1 MFVVLVG
8 PDGSGKSTI
17 ADALLIRLEEQF
29 SGCWRFHWRPG
40 LFPKLGRT
48 PRASES
54 QSDSQAGGSP
64 PHSSRYTGI
73 ISLLR
78 FIYYWVDFIVG
89 YWVKV
94 FPRKMRRQLIV
105 GERYYLD
112 VVAHPER
119 YGFDVPRWLLSLARA
134 GVPSPDLVI
143 LLKAEPQVVYSRKPE
158 LSLDGIAQQLA
169 LLEGELPYWRNPLV
183 IDTTDGISST
193 VDEIARRLLAARRS
207 DEPVSLRNCA
217 KGAWVPFPASGPT
230 KVWISARD
238 TVENALRL
246 YQPSSRR
253 GRIAKRILS
262 ILPNRISV
270 DLLKYSSR
278 EKDDSGLLQFQSA
291 IHEVFVDTQLVTSFA
306 VGAAGRHQKFTG
318 QVSRA
323 GRSIAY
329 VKIGEGAQVKAL
341 LKRERD
347 CLAKIVNLKWDG
359 VVVPEVRHF
368 ASIGDRYFLFL
379 SAPDLPGNLR
389 PLLPDRDDARFLT
402 AMVEQAQREPNV
414 TVGLRDCGYESL
426 VARLH
431 EADPGLAVHVSHS
444 VESASRALHLEGMV
458 LGLSHGDYA
467 PWNTQMLRDSRLYV
481 YDWEYSSP
489 RAPILNDLFHR
500 VMMPARLVQ
509 GLSPVATIDR
519 LLGLGA
525 CPVLGPVI
533 RRAGIADSLLP
544 AYLALYVPQM
554 LTRELDS
561 HGSVSSYLKDCLGEL
576 LIRLRHPLHKRRILV
591 AAYACEPHQGS
602 EPGVG
607 WHWVQEIARENETWV
622 ITRSN
627 NRSAIEAAQGASSNA
642 NLRFEYVD
650 LPRALTFWKRKQ
662 RGVRTYYYLW
672 QFAALVR
679 GYALH
684 QRMHFHLSHHITF
697 VNASVWTFLGLLPI
711 PFIWGP
717 IGNNPRL
724 PGQLLPD
731 THARCKDAL
740 RAFAQVLGRSLDP
753 LYWISLIRA
762 SQVLLING
770 EMSRTFPL
778 NRLGTHKLRVQSAI
792 GVDQVANGGGKAP
805 APQTEILFVGR
816 LITMKGAHLAL
827 EAFGALASKYPD
839 ARLTLLGDGPE
850 ESVLRSRIAGRSWQE
865 RVRFVAWQPLE
876 AVSRFMSDADIF
888 LFPSMEGAGMVV
900 LEAMASGLP
909 VVCLDYGGP
918 GTMVAD
924 TCGIK
929 VPVQDWATTVTG
941 LCDAVSRLVSD
952 PDLRKEMGMR
962 GRTHVEEH
970 YLWSNKAA
978 VVSALYDHV
987 DPWRGDSAS
996 RGGTCMASLHAS

>member
-17 ADALLIRLEEQF
+17 ADALMVRLQEQF
-29 SGCWRFHWRPG
+29 PGSWRFHWRPG
-40 LFPKLGRT
+40 LFPKLGRPLRDSGST
-48 PRASES
+48 SDRKAS
-54 QSDSQAGGSP
+54 GSP
-64 PHSSRYTGI
+64 PQLSRYTGI

-78 FIYYWVDFIVG
+78 FIYYWVDFVVG

-94 FPRKMRRQLIV
+94 FPRRMRRQLIV

-112 VVAHPER
+112 VVVHPER
-119 YGFDVPRWLLSLARA
+119 YGFKVPGWLLGLARA
-134 GVPSPDLVI
+134 AVPSPDLVI
-143 LLKAEPQVVYSRKPE
+143 LLKAEPQVIYSRKPE
-158 LSLDGIAQQLA
+158 LSLDCIAQQLT
-169 LLEGELPYWRNPLV
+169 LLEGELIHWGNSLV
-183 IDTTDGISST
+183 IDTTDGIRST
-193 VDEIARRLLAARRS
+193 VNEIARRLLAARCI
-207 DEPVSLRNCA
+207 DEPTSLNRCA
-217 KGAWVPFPASGPT
+217 TGAWVPFPASGPT
-230 KVWISARD
+230 KVWISTHD
-238 TVENALRL
+238 SVENALRL

-253 GRIAKRILS
+253 GQIAKQILG
-262 ILPNRISV
+262 ILPNGIAMY
-270 DLLKYSSR
+270 LLKYRSR
-278 EKDDSGLLQFQSA
+278 ERDDSGLLTYQA
-291 IHEVFVDTQLVTSFA
+291 VIRDVLVDGQLVTSFA

-323 GRSIAY
+323 GKSIAY

-341 LKRERD
+341 LERERD
-347 CLAKIVNLKWDG
+347 SLTDNVNLKLDG
-359 VVVPEVRHF
+359 VVLPEVRHF
-368 ASIGDRYFLFL
+368 TSIGDRCFLFL
-379 SAPDLPGNLR
+379 SAPDLPGNPRSLA
-389 PLLPDRDDARFLT
+389 PDQNDARFLT
-402 AMVEQAQREPNV
+402 AMVEQSRREPNV
-414 TVGLRDCGYESL
+414 TVTLRDCGYESL
-426 VARLH
+426 VARLQ
-431 EADPGLAVHVSHS
+431 EADSDVATYVLHA
-444 VESASRALHLEGMV
+444 VESAARALHQEGVV

-467 PWNTQMLRDSRLYV
+467 PWNTQTLVDSRLYV

-489 RAPILNDLFHR
+489 RAPVLNDLFHR

-509 GLSPVATIDR
+509 KLSPVATIDR

-525 CPVLGPVI
+525 CSVMGPVI
-533 RRAGIADSLLP
+533 RRAGIAESLLP
-544 AYLALYVPQM
+544 AYLTLYVLQA

-591 AAYACEPHQGS
+591 AAYACEPNQGS

-627 NRSAIEAAQGASSNA
+627 NRSVIEATQGASLNA

-672 QFAALVR
+672 QFTALVR

-684 QRMHFHLSHHITF
+684 QRMRFHLSHHVTF

-724 PGQLLPD
+724 PWQLLPD
-731 THARCKDAL
+731 THARCKDTL
-740 RAFAQVLGRSLDP
+740 RAFLQVLGRSLDP

-762 SQVLLING
+762 SQVLLINS
-770 EMSRTFPL
+770 EVSKTFPL
-778 NRLGTHKLRVQSAI
+778 NWLGKHKLQVQSAI
-792 GVDQVANGGGKAP
+792 GVDQVVSWGEKAP
-805 APQTEILFVGR
+805 TPQTEILFVGR
-816 LITMKGAHLAL
+816 LIAMKGAHLAL
-827 EAFGALASKYPD
+827 DAFGALASKYPD
-839 ARLTLLGDGPE
+839 TRLTLLGDGPE
-850 ESVLRSRIAGRSWQE
+850 ESALRSRIAGCSWQE
-865 RVRFVAWQPLE
+865 RVRFVAWQPLQ
-876 AVSRFMSDADIF
+876 AVSRFMGEADIF

-909 VVCLDYGGP
+909 IVCLDYGGP

-924 TCGIK
+924 KCGIK
-929 VPVQDWATTVTG
+929 VPVQDWATTVSS
-941 LCDAVSRLVSD
+941 LCDAMSRLVSD
-952 PDLRKEMGMR
+952 PNLRKEMGMR

-970 YLWSNKAA
+970 YLWSRKAA
-978 VVSALYDHV
+978 VLSTLYDHV
-987 DPWRGDSAS
+987 DPCSQDSISRGD
-996 RGGTCMASLHAS
+996 TCMASLRAS

>member
-1 MFVVLVG
+1 MFVALVG

-17 ADALLIRLEEQF
+17 ADALMVQLQEQF
-29 SGCWRFHWRPG
+29 PGSWRFHWRPG
-40 LFPKLGRT
+40 LFPKLGR
-48 PRASES
+48 PLRASGTT
-54 QSDSQAGGSP
+54 SDSKASGSP
-64 PHSSRYTGI
+64 PQSSRYNGI

-78 FIYYWVDFIVG
+78 FIYYWMDFIVG

-94 FPRKMRRQLIV
+94 FPRKLGGQLIV

-112 VVAHPER
+112 VIVHPER
-119 YGFDVPRWLLSLARA
+119 YGFTIPRWLLSVARA

-158 LSLDGIAQQLA
+158 LPLDCIAQQLG
-169 LLEGELPYWRNPLV
+169 LLEGELIHWRNSFV
-183 IDTTDGISST
+183 IDTTGGIGST
-193 VDEIARRLLAARRS
+193 VSQIARRI
-207 DEPVSLRNCA
+207 DESVSLKDCA
-217 KGAWVPFPASGPT
+217 IGAWVPFPASGPT
-230 KVWISARD
+230 KVWISTRD
-238 TVENALRL
+238 TVEHALRL

-253 GRIAKRILS
+253 GQIAKQILG
-262 ILPNRISV
+262 ILPNGIAMY
-270 DLLKYSSR
+270 LLKYRSR
-278 EKDDSGLLQFQSA
+278 ERDDSGLLTYHAA
-291 IHEVFVDTQLVTSFA
+291 IHDVLVDGQLVTSFA

-341 LKRERD
+341 LERERD
-347 CLAKIVNLKWDG
+347 CLTENANLKLEG
-359 VVVPEVRHF
+359 IVLPEVRHF
-368 ASIGDRYFLFL
+368 TSIGDRYFLFL
-379 SAPDLPGNLR
+379 SAPDLPGNPRSLT
-389 PLLPDRDDARFLT
+389 PDQNDARFLA
-402 AMVEQAQREPNV
+402 AMVEHARREPTV
-414 TVGLRDCGYESL
+414 TVALRDCGSESL
-426 VARLH
+426 VARLR
-431 EADPGLAVHVSHS
+431 EANSDVAAYVLHA
-444 VESASRALHLEGMV
+444 VESAARALHQEGV
-458 LGLSHGDYA
+458 VVGLSHGDYA
-467 PWNTQMLRDSRLYV
+467 PWNTQTLVDSRLYV

-489 RAPILNDLFHR
+489 RSPVLNDLFHR

-533 RRAGIADSLLP
+533 RRAGIAESLLP
-544 AYLALYVPQM
+544 AYLALYVLQM

-591 AAYACEPHQGS
+591 AAYACEPNQGS

-627 NRSAIEAAQGASSNA
+627 NRSVIEATQGATSNA

-650 LPRALTFWKRKQ
+650 VPRAFTFWKRKQ

-672 QFAALVR
+672 QFAALAR

-684 QRMHFHLSHHITF
+684 RRMRFHLSHHVTF
-697 VNASVWTFLGLLPI
+697 VNAWMGTFLGLLPG
-711 PFIWGP
+711 PFVWGP
-717 IGNNPRL
+717 IGNTPRF
-724 PGQLLPD
+724 PQQLLPD
-731 THARCKDAL
+731 AKARWKDFL
-740 RAFAQVLGRSLDP
+740 RVFIQVLGRSFEP
-753 LYWISLIRA
+753 LYWISLVRA
-762 SQVLLING
+762 AKVLVISQEL
-770 EMSRTFPL
+770 SRTFPL
-778 NRLGTHKLRVQSAI
+778 RWLGKDKLQIQSAI
-792 GVDQVANGGGKAP
+792 GVDRVNNWAERLP
-805 APQTEILFVGR
+805 SPQTEILFVGR

-827 EAFGALASKYPD
+827 EAFGLLASKHPN
-839 ARLTLLGDGPE
+839 ARMTLLGSGPE
-850 ESVLRSRIAGRSWQE
+850 ELQLRRQMEGCSWQD
-865 RVRFVAWQPLE
+865 RVRFVTWQPLE

-888 LFPSMEGAGMVV
+888 VFPSMEGAGMVV

-929 VPVQDWATTVTG
+929 VPVQDRATTVTG
-941 LCDAVSRLVSD
+941 LCDAMSRLVSD

-962 GRTHVEEH
+962 GRIHVEEH
-970 YLWSNKAA
+970 YLWSRKAA
-978 VVSALYDHV
+978 VVSTLYDHV
-987 DPWRGDSAS
+987 DPWSHDPVSKGDI
-996 RGGTCMASLHAS
+996 CMASLRAS